1 MRSKSSKSPSGRQAR
16 TKSRRQPEILP
27 PALAALEED
36 LFGPPDLLPSED
48 RDQYERLLAGVS
60 AAVAPEDAVERIWVR
75 DVVDITW
82 EIHRLKT
89 YKTRRLFD
97 NYADAIEKA
106 LVPKIGSSNAREAA
120 EDWRQSE
127 GSKELQSLEGTF
139 AELGMDWKGVA
150 AAAYVQ
156 SIGLFERFDAAIT
169 SLEFR
174 RSVLFRDME
183 KRREALARRTRE
195 SMRDLEGDCV
205 DVMPVGVILAEPSPS
220 PSPSPSSQ
228 SDTSIS
234 SSGSSSKQKGRGRK
248 GGASKTEEN
257 RSGGGGSDDEG
268 DACGNGNGNGKR
280 HSRPKGRMKV
290 VPVSHPGLFDR
301 EGTGSA
307 ASGVSDEGSPASG
320 RAPLSPPPASKPS
333 A

>member
-60 AAVAPEDAVERIWVR
+60 AAVAPEDDVERIWVR
-75 DVVDITW
+75 DAVDITW
-82 EIHRLKT
+82 EIQRLKT

-97 NYADAIEKA
+97 NYVDLVEKK
-106 LVPKIGSSNAREAA
+106 LVPEMGSLDARDAARAWRAAQGSEA
-120 EDWRQSE
+120 
-127 GSKELQSLEGTF
+127 LQSPEKVFADLE
-139 AELGMDWKGVA
+139 LDWKGVA

-183 KRREALARRTRE
+183 KRREAFARRTRE
-195 SMRDLEGDCV
+195 SIRDLEGDCV

-220 PSPSPSSQ
+220 PSSQ
-228 SDTSIS
+228 SDTSVS
-234 SSGSSSKQKGRGRK
+234 SSGSSSKQKERGRK
-248 GGASKTEEN
+248 GGVSKTEEN

-268 DACGNGNGNGKR
+268 DARGNGNANGKR

-320 RAPLSPPPASKPS
+320 RAPLSPPPASKPC